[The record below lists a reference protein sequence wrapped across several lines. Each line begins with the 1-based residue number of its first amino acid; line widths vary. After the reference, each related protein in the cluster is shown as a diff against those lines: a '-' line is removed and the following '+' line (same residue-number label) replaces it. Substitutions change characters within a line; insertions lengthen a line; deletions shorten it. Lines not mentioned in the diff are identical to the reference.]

1 MTPPTRDA
9 TPADPVPGLAL
20 VRLAA
25 WIVPADRRVEWTAE
39 WEGELHHSW
48 RTAARAGAHG
58 PLARARLHARCLGA
72 LPDALWLRRHHHG
85 ASDMFGLDLNYAV
98 RSLLRRPAFGTIVV
112 LTLALGIGATTAIFS
127 VVNGVLLRPLPLPE
141 PERLVRLSGEPT
153 DGDREKV
160 GTNSSYLDFVDIRA
174 ASTSFTGL
182 AAVRSWPVT
191 LTGGGGEPLR
201 LRATYATSDL
211 WPMLRATPV
220 LGRALLASD
229 ERADAPA
236 VTVLSH
242 ALWQNQFGGDPAVLG
257 KTLTLDGEPVTVV
270 GVMRPGLRLTSDTQL
285 WRPAVPGR
293 MEAERGTHNY
303 TVIGRLKPGV
313 TLAHAAAEV
322 KAIARR
328 LELQYPAD
336 NAKRGAKLEPLQDS
350 IVGEARPALLILL
363 GGVALVLLI
372 ACTNLASLFLARN
385 AAREREVAVRT
396 ALGAGRGRLL
406 RQFLTES
413 LLLTLAGGGA
423 GLVVAWGGMRALL
436 ALVPGTLPRADEVA
450 LDLPVLLFLFTV
462 SVLTGLAF
470 GLLPLLQVRRSA
482 ASASVLRDGTRG
494 ATPGRSRR
502 RIRQGLVAAEVAL
515 ATVLVIG
522 AALLVKSFWRL
533 HEADPRFAPDGLVVA
548 RVELPSTRY
557 DEPQKA
563 VRFYERLRAEV
574 EAMPGVQSVAVSYE
588 HPIGEGWTSSFTIE
602 GRDPPP
608 VGHEPESRIRPVQPG
623 YFRTVG
629 VKLLQGRDVRA
640 TDRGGAPG
648 AVVVNEAFVR
658 RHFPNESPIGKRIVR
673 GAWWPGMPSTYE
685 IVGLVRDEPFL
696 GLSAPADPA
705 TYFPHSQFPM
715 NDMWV
720 IARGSGDAAAF
731 TRTFGPAFRE
741 RVWRLDPNLPVEEIT
756 TMRQL
761 LGASVAEPRFNMAL
775 LALFAGAALLL
786 AAVGIY
792 GVLSYTVTQRTGE
805 IGVRMA
811 LGAER
816 GQVLRLVVGQGLG
829 VALLGVAL
837 GTAGALGLVRV
848 LTSLLYGVSAHDPL
862 IFGGVAALLTAVAL
876 AAAYLPARRASRIE
890 PVVALR
896 YE

>member
-1 MTPPTRDA
+1 MTPPTPDA
-9 TPADPVPGLAL
+9 APPDPVPGLAL
-20 VRLAA
+20 VRFAA
-25 WIVPADRRVEWTAE
+25 WIVPASRRAEWIAE

-48 RTAARAGAHG
+48 RTAAGGGADG

-85 ASDMFGLDLNYAV
+85 ASDMFGLDLRYAV
-98 RSLLRRPAFGTIVV
+98 RALLRRPAFGTVVV

-182 AAVRSWPVT
+182 AAVRNWPVT
-191 LTGGGGEPLR
+191 LTGTGGGPLR

-229 ERADAPA
+229 ERLDAPA
-236 VTVLSH
+236 VVVLSH
-242 ALWQNQFGGDPAVLG
+242 ALWRNQFGGDPAVVG

-303 TVIGRLKPGV
+303 TVIGRLKPDV
-313 TLAHAAAEV
+313 TLARAAAEV

-363 GGVALVLLI
+363 GAVGLVLLI

-450 LDLPVLLFLFTV
+450 LDLPVLVFLFTV

-533 HEADPRFAPDGLVVA
+533 HEADPRVAPDGLVVA

-557 DEPQKA
+557 DEPGKA
-563 VRFYERLRAEV
+563 VQFYERLRAEV
-574 EAMPGVQSVAVSYE
+574 EAMPGVQSVAVAYE
-588 HPIGEGWTSSFTIE
+588 RSEE
-602 GRDPPP
+602 
-608 VGHEPESRIRPVQPG
+608 
-623 YFRTVG
+623 
-629 VKLLQGRDVRA
+629 
-640 TDRGGAPG
+640 
-648 AVVVNEAFVR
+648 R
-658 RHFPNESPIGKRIVR
+658 R
-673 GAWWPGMPSTYE
+673 
-685 IVGLVRDEPFL
+685 
-696 GLSAPADPA
+696 
-705 TYFPHSQFPM
+705 
-715 NDMWV
+715 
-720 IARGSGDAAAF
+720 
-731 TRTFGPAFRE
+731 
-741 RVWRLDPNLPVEEIT
+741 
-756 TMRQL
+756 
-761 LGASVAEPRFNMAL
+761 
-775 LALFAGAALLL
+775 
-786 AAVGIY
+786 
-792 GVLSYTVTQRTGE
+792 
-805 IGVRMA
+805 
-811 LGAER
+811 
-816 GQVLRLVVGQGLG
+816 
-829 VALLGVAL
+829 
-837 GTAGALGLVRV
+837 
-848 LTSLLYGVSAHDPL
+848 
-862 IFGGVAALLTAVAL
+862 
-876 AAAYLPARRASRIE
+876 
-890 PVVALR
+890 
-896 YE
+896 